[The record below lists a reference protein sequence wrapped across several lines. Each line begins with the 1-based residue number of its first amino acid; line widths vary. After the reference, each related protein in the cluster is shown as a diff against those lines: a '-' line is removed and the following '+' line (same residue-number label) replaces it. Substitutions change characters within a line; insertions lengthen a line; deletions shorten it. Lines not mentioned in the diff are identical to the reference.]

1 MKVRIHEMAV
11 MEFEDAIQWYDL
23 QSNGLGSRFKD
34 ATLRLIDKIKDTPK
48 WFLKET
54 KDIYKAYIPK
64 FPYKILYTVEE
75 DGIVIWAIAH
85 LHRKPWYWQ
94 SRMN

>member
-1 MKVRIHEMAV
+1 MKVRIHEVAV

-48 WFLKET
+48 
-54 KDIYKAYIPK
+54 
-64 FPYKILYTVEE
+64 
-75 DGIVIWAIAH
+75 
-85 LHRKPWYWQ
+85 
-94 SRMN
+94 